1 MGCWGCG
8 DAGDVE
14 CSRFGMFRML
24 DDVDVGCSGCRMMRM
39 WDVRDVECLGCGMFG
54 IWGVACGKLIYKIPR
69 YFSYILTNNKS
80 LTTYESRNDKQ
91 I

>member
-1 MGCWGCG
+1 MGCWGCD

-39 WDVRDVECLGCGMFG
+39 WDVRDVECLGCGM
-54 IWGVACGKLIYKIPR
+54 WEVDLQNSKIFQLYP
-69 YFSYILTNNKS
+69 
-80 LTTYESRNDKQ
+80 YEQQ
-91 I
+91 IFDHI